1 MGEFEVHK
9 GPIGVFVSP
18 LYISLKDRTQVQGQF
33 ESREVTVK
41 EKAWLIDY
49 GASYAFGPWD
59 LGKSTKLTLEPYAA
73 GRYLHDDINISVSP
87 GRTHDK
93 TIKFNTPIIGLR
105 AHWDF
110 DNPWFLDIFG
120 DYGGFGGVDNVNQ
133 TWQAVGMLG
142 YPWVIRQEVLRDLN
156 MHSKAVTTELLSH
169 PCSSHHSSVGIIKG
183 VSPLAGRL

>member
-120 DYGGFGGVDNVNQ
+120 DYGGFGGVGNVNN
-133 TWQAVGMLG
+133 TWQAVGMVG
-142 YPWVIRQEVLRDLN
+142 YGF
-156 MHSKAVTTELLSH
+156 K
-169 PCSSHHSSVGIIKG
+169 IKG
-183 VSPLAGRL
+183 VSTNAFLGFRYLHIDYSKDLLGIKVDIYGPFLGIGVEF